1 MNQYL
6 IPANSKKS
14 LLIANVF
21 EPIDLIIIGCGV
33 AISLIVWL
41 LMPGDDLFMLVIKLL
56 PLSLSLLLVVPIP
69 HYHNVRV
76 FLREFILYATGEK
89 EYIWKGW
96 CASSE
101 DYDEKV
107 GKSTN

>member
-14 LLIANVF
+14 SLILGLFRVT
-21 EPIDLIIIGCGV
+21 DLFV
-33 AISLIVWL
+33 AVGGAIISLI
-41 LMPGDDLFMLVIKLL
+41 LMLAISGDELYILVIKLL

-69 HYHNVRV
+69 NYHNVLV
-76 FLREFILYATGEK
+76 FIQEMLLYMLGQK

-96 CASSE
+96 CAVK
-101 DYDEKV
+101 DYGD